1 MGGPFGGSVI
11 RKLLQIIGAAVT
23 LGCTLGAI
31 GLIDFR
37 LCMAPVGGC
46 DWTGNAARPVFTKQ
60 ST

>member
-1 MGGPFGGSVI
+1 MI
-11 RKLLQIIGAAVT
+11 RKLLQIIGATVA

-37 LCMAPVGGC
+37 LCLAPVGGC
-46 DWTGNAARPVFTKQ
+46 DWIGKAPRPVFTKQ

>member
-1 MGGPFGGSVI
+1 MI
-11 RKLLQIIGAAVT
+11 RKQLQIIGAAVA

-46 DWTGNAARPVFTKQ
+46 DWTGKSPRPVLISQIT
-60 ST
+60 